1 MDMDPGKMRKRM
13 KEKQEQV
20 LREKEERANKAKIN
34 LFNNC
39 KRLITV
45 QQEVHQ
51 TVPQLQ
57 TQQEVQVQVQQV
69 LL

>member
-1 MDMDPGKMRKRM
+1 MDPGKMRKRM

-20 LREKEERANKAKIN
+20 IMEKEERVNKAKIN

-39 KRLITV
+39 KRLIIV

-51 TVPQLQ
+51 TVPQVQ
-57 TQQEVQVQVQQV
+57 PQQEVQVQVQQV